1 VTLVLVLGVLMCGS
15 AAALVVE
22 DLLHGRTRRR
32 ATLRRAKIYASSDV
46 PSPPPP
52 VTVRRADLVEA
63 IVPALSRITL
73 KLSPRTRLDD
83 LQLRLAAAGLGAKI
97 TPQQFLA
104 LKTILGLVGI
114 VLGFTVGGVSAGGLV
129 LALVLL
135 AGSRVVPDVALGH
148 LARSRAERLTAHLP
162 AAIDQIAVSLE
173 AGLGFDAAVS
183 YFVRRGR
190 SPLAGELRLML
201 TEIQMGE
208 PRVEAMKRLAERV
221 PSEAMRTFVQTLIQ
235 SEGVGM
241 SRTEILRGQASDFR
255 NRRQLSA
262 EERAQ
267 KAPVKMLFPIVIFIL
282 PVMFI
287 VIFGPA
293 IHQLAGLWGR

>member
-1 VTLVLVLGVLMCGS
+1 MTILLVLGVLMCGS
-15 AAALVVE
+15 GAALVVE
-22 DLLHGRTRRR
+22 QVLHGRTRRR
-32 ATLRRAKIYASSDV
+32 ATIRRAKSYATSV
-46 PSPPPP
+46 AAPPPTL
-52 VTVRRADLVEA
+52 TVRRAGLVEA
-63 IVPALSRITL
+63 IVPTLSRITL
-73 KLSPRTRLDD
+73 QLSPRTRVAE
-83 LQLRLAAAGLGAKI
+83 LQLRLAAAGLSGRI
-97 TPQQFLA
+97 SPQQFLA
-104 LKTILGLVGI
+104 LKTILGFVSVVI
-114 VLGFTVGGVSAGGLV
+114 GFAAGGLSARG
-129 LALVLL
+129 LLL
-135 AGSRVVPDVALGH
+135 AIVLVVGSRIVPEFTLSS

-208 PRVEAMKRLAERV
+208 ARTEAMKRLADRV
-221 PSEAMRTFVQTLIQ
+221 PSDAMRSFVQTLVQ
-235 SEGVGM
+235 SEGVGI
-241 SRTEILRGQASDFR
+241 SRTEILRGQARDMR
-255 NRRQLSA
+255 NRWQLAA
-262 EERAQ
+262 EEKAQ

-293 IHQLAGLWGR
+293 IHQLSGLWGH